1 MKVNLITKAFT
12 ALITMISCIILIT
25 SLGCSDN
32 STSPTT
38 ISQAPQGEL
47 IQGEPIEPTQEEQLP
62 IATTQ
67 EETNPDPLTGLSDG
81 PQVRTIESPEGTG
94 SLGDSNTTTQAT
106 RQVMVTA
113 SQPEVIRKIVLEEPD
128 IIPMDGKYVSVSF
141 DKLASFEYT
150 MPEDL
155 TEPVANEEGQVY
167 KEQIP
172 SSIKELNDTNI
183 SLKGFMLP
191 LKVEKGSVTEMLIM
205 RDQSMC
211 CYGTVPK
218 INEWVSVRMEDEGVK
233 PVMDE
238 PVTIYGTLKVG
249 EVLENGYLVGIYE
262 MDGQSMSFE
271 SADN

>member
-1 MKVNLITKAFT
+1 MVTCL
-12 ALITMISCIILIT
+12 ILIT
-25 SLGCSDN
+25 SLGCSD
-32 STSPTT
+32 SSPSSANV
-38 ISQAPQGEL
+38 SQAPQGEL
-47 IQGEPIEPTQEEQLP
+47 IQGDPIETAQETQLSTPAIEGAP
-62 IATTQ
+62 DTKPANVAT
-67 EETNPDPLTGLSDG
+67 DHTGI
-81 PQVRTIESPEGTG
+81 RTTEIPVDNTSVLESNEV
-94 SLGDSNTTTQAT
+94 TQAT
-106 RQVMVTA
+106 GQVVATA
-113 SQPEVIRKIVLEEPD
+113 SEPEVLLEIVKEDADL
-128 IIPMDGKYVSVSF
+128 ISKDGDYLSISF

-155 TEPVANEEGQVY
+155 TEPVADEEGQVY

-172 SSIKELNDTNI
+172 ASIKALHDKPI

-218 INEWVSVRMEDEGVK
+218 INEWVSVRMEEEGVK

-262 MDGQSMSFE
+262 MDGQSMSVE
-271 SADN
+271 KIDQ

>member
-1 MKVNLITKAFT
+1 MKTNKFTHAFR
-12 ALITMISCIILIT
+12 ALCSVVTILILIT
-25 SLGCSDN
+25 SLGCSDSSPS
-32 STSPTT
+32 STNV
-38 ISQAPQGEL
+38 SQAPQGEL
-47 IQGEPIEPTQEEQLP
+47 IQGDPIETAQETQLSTPAIEGAP
-62 IATTQ
+62 DTKPANVAT
-67 EETNPDPLTGLSDG
+67 DHTGI
-81 PQVRTIESPEGTG
+81 RTTEIPVDNSSVVESNEA
-94 SLGDSNTTTQAT
+94 TQAT
-106 RQVMVTA
+106 GQVVVTA
-113 SQPEVIRKIVLEEPD
+113 SEPEVLLEIVKEGADL
-128 IIPMDGKYVSVSF
+128 ISKDGDYLSISF

-155 TEPVANEEGQVY
+155 TEPVADEEGQVY

-172 SSIKELNDTNI
+172 ASIKALNDKPI

-218 INEWVSVRMEDEGVK
+218 INEWVSVRMEEEGVK

-262 MDGQSMSFE
+262 MDGQSMSVE
-271 SADN
+271 KIDQ

>member
-1 MKVNLITKAFT
+1 MKTNTFTHAFR
-12 ALITMISCIILIT
+12 ALCSVVTILILIT
-25 SLGCSDN
+25 SLGCSDSSPS
-32 STSPTT
+32 STNV
-38 ISQAPQGEL
+38 SQAPQGEL
-47 IQGEPIEPTQEEQLP
+47 IQGDPIETSQEIQLSTPAIEGVPDTKPAAVAANHAGIRTTEIPVDNISVVESNEVTQG
-62 IATTQ
+62 A
-67 EETNPDPLTGLSDG
+67 G
-81 PQVRTIESPEGTG
+81 QVIVS
-94 SLGDSNTTTQAT
+94 
-106 RQVMVTA
+106 A
-113 SQPEVIRKIVLEEPD
+113 SEPEVLLEIVKEGADLVSK
-128 IIPMDGKYVSVSF
+128 DGDYLSISF

-155 TEPVANEEGQVY
+155 TEPVADEEGQVY

-172 SSIKELNDTNI
+172 ASIKALNDKPI

-218 INEWVSVRMEDEGVK
+218 INEWVSVRMEEEGVK

-262 MDGQSMSFE
+262 MDGQSMSVE
-271 SADN
+271 KIDQ

>member
-1 MKVNLITKAFT
+1 MV
-12 ALITMISCIILIT
+12 
-25 SLGCSDN
+25 
-32 STSPTT
+32 
-38 ISQAPQGEL
+38 
-47 IQGEPIEPTQEEQLP
+47 
-62 IATTQ
+62 
-67 EETNPDPLTGLSDG
+67 
-81 PQVRTIESPEGTG
+81 ESNEA
-94 SLGDSNTTTQAT
+94 TQAT
-106 RQVMVTA
+106 GQVVVTA
-113 SQPEVIRKIVLEEPD
+113 SEPEVLLKIVKEGADL
-128 IIPMDGKYVSVSF
+128 ISKDGDYLSISF

-155 TEPVANEEGQVY
+155 TEPVADEEGQVY

-172 SSIKELNDTNI
+172 ASIKALNDKPI

-218 INEWVSVRMEDEGVK
+218 INEWVSVRMEEEGVK

-249 EVLENGYLVGIYE
+249 EVLELHPPL
-262 MDGQSMSFE
+262 MCHKW
-271 SADN
+271 